1 MRGATFDDWVRLL
14 LDRARILHL
23 GSGERGGYAF
33 ATRGSVL
40 RIDIQRRFRPDVVG
54 DTQRLPFCDGTFD
67 AVVAMSILEHVP
79 RPWDAIEEIR
89 RVLAPRGL
97 LVGYVPYMFPYHA
110 DETFHDYFR
119 FSGDALNSLL
129 ETFESFE
136 ILKASGYTNA
146 ALRFLA
152 GFTAS
157 ERHLLRGERPLAA
170 FVRGLARSTGL
181 WGTTAVRGLLRSP
194 TGYHFMAIK

>member
-1 MRGATFDDWVRLL
+1 MATFDDWVRLL

-33 ATRGSVL
+33 ATRRSVL

-79 RPWDAIEEIR
+79 RPWDAVEEIR

-97 LVGYVPYMFPYHA
+97 LVGYVPYMFLYHA
-110 DETFHDYFR
+110 DEN
-119 FSGDALNSLL
+119 L
-129 ETFESFE
+129 
-136 ILKASGYTNA
+136 
-146 ALRFLA
+146 
-152 GFTAS
+152 
-157 ERHLLRGERPLAA
+157 P
-170 FVRGLARSTGL
+170 
-181 WGTTAVRGLLRSP
+181 
-194 TGYHFMAIK
+194 